1 MEINRSIFN
10 NLYNDLKI
18 KKTTILVG
26 PRQVGKTYL
35 LQKLEKKARELGK
48 SVTFFDLEQPS
59 ELAQFNKSEEEILK
73 LLRQAGQVIFID
85 EFHYLQ
91 NASKL
96 FKALYDHG
104 DPIKI
109 YASGSS
115 ALEIHKHLKESLAG
129 RKFIYHILPCNLS
142 EISQVIHDQPFNYI
156 CTYGG
161 LPGTIQEKQPDRK
174 KQLLSEILQAYILKD
189 IKSLIR
195 EENLRAFNHLLYLLA
210 QSQGNLIS
218 IDGLSNEVGM
228 TAKTINS
235 YLEILSLTYVNFSVY
250 SYSRNLGNELKKS
263 KKFYLYDLGIRNA
276 LLKNFSS
283 LDQRQDSGVMAET
296 FVFHELQ
303 HYLSAETEI
312 RFWRLK
318 TGEEVDFLWIRN
330 QKPYPIEVKLNW
342 DLNKI
347 PQGLI
352 AYLNRYSDTKRAF
365 VISQHSGQNIKF
377 NKTVISYLSFET
389 VYKIAE
395 EISTLK

>member
-1 MEINRSIFN
+1 MDINRSVFN
-10 NLYNDLKI
+10 RLYDDLDV
-18 KKTTILVG
+18 KKSTILVG

-35 LQKLEKKARELGK
+35 LRKLAKKAQDLGK

-59 ELAQFNKSEEEILK
+59 ELAQFNKSEQEILK

-85 EFHYLQ
+85 EFHYLE

-96 FKALYDHG
+96 IKALYDHG

-129 RKFIYHILPCNLS
+129 RKFIYQILPCNLS
-142 EISQVIHDQPFNYI
+142 EISQVIQDLPFDYI

-161 LPGTIQEKQPDRK
+161 LPGTVQEESPDRK

-189 IKSLIR
+189 IKALIR
-195 EENLRAFNHLLYLLA
+195 EENLRAFNHLMYLLA
-210 QSQGNLIS
+210 QSQGSLVSVDN
-218 IDGLSNEVGM
+218 LSNEVGM
-228 TAKTINS
+228 TSKTINS
-235 YLEILSLTYVNFSVY
+235 YLEILLLTYVNFPVY

-283 LDQRQDSGVMAET
+283 LNQRQDSGTVVET

-303 HYLSAETEI
+303 HYLSPETEI

-347 PQGLI
+347 PQGLV
-352 AYLNRYSDTKRAF
+352 AYLNRYPDTQHAF
-365 VISQHSGQNIKF
+365 VVSQHSGQNIEF
-377 NKTVISYLSFET
+377 NKTIISYLSFEDAHKIPKLT
-389 VYKIAE
+389 VY
-395 EISTLK
+395 